1 MREAGHE
8 PVPTRPRE
16 SRNGPKSVKA
26 LESEC
31 EQRSRNRERNVA
43 KVMVKRESSV
53 ERDLDY
59 HAWLESQTAALRAR
73 QRAGLDW
80 DKLAEELDAMAAS
93 QRSELKNRLHVLL
106 LHLLKW
112 QTQPNEREFRGRGWL
127 LSMREA
133 RRQIKD
139 LIDYSPS
146 LKHYLP
152 DLLAGAW
159 EWACEDALDD
169 APDCKFSAVCPWAY
183 EEFMARDFLPA
194 DVT

>member
-1 MREAGHE
+1 
-8 PVPTRPRE
+8 
-16 SRNGPKSVKA
+16 
-26 LESEC
+26 
-31 EQRSRNRERNVA
+31 VA
-43 KVMVKRESSV
+43 KVIFKRESSV

-59 HAWLESQTAALRAR
+59 HAWLENQTAALRAR
-73 QRAGLDW
+73 QRTGLDW
-80 DKLAEELDAMAAS
+80 DKLAEELDATAAS

-159 EWACEDALDD
+159 EWAC
-169 APDCKFSAVCPWAY
+169 
-183 EEFMARDFLPA
+183 
-194 DVT
+194 